1 MNTAEQVMLAYLQKA
16 YQGDAIWRPSNADR
30 WIPCPGSVQLIA
42 RLPRVPSKGNV
53 YTRPGTA
60 AHQLA
65 ETVLTDRR
73 GLAPED
79 FVGRHIVIND
89 DPDDK
94 VFVDQE
100 MADKVTGYI
109 AIVDGYRATP
119 GTDIFIEQKLS
130 LAALDPSYPILNEC
144 RGTGDIVAVNR
155 TQRWV
160 VDLDLKYGI
169 GVPVAG
175 DSPQPKIYLLM
186 AMLTFAD
193 GKPWN
198 WGGTTVFQ
206 PRLPVPPYTEED
218 HHKAF
223 IFKPHEIMGDFLGIV
238 LESMHAA
245 LGPNPKLQPS
255 LKSCRWC
262 EARPICPAL
271 RDAGL
276 SIADYQPATSAYSLM
291 SRMTPIPPIVLAQP
305 GERPATNGSALVLRA
320 PADYDTRELSSLLDK
335 GEMFAMWFEGLK
347 HRAAQLLQAGIKV
360 PDWYLKA
367 RTGNRRWVS
376 PREVT
381 EEALLKL
388 GLKPTDI
395 YTDPKLKSPKQVE
408 EALPK
413 LLKGAIDPLVERP
426 PGAPTLVR
434 GTDPDVKHSNVAIL
448 GPIQLDP
455 LKPT

>member
-1 MNTAEQVMLAYLQKA
+1 MNAAEQAMLKYLQHA

-42 RLPRVPSKGNV
+42 RLPRVPQ
-53 YTRPGTA
+53 RPGA
-60 AHQLA
+60 AARQGSGAHKLA
-65 ETVLTDRR
+65 EIVLTDRQ
-73 GLAPED
+73 GLSPED
-79 FVGRHIVIND
+79 FIGRYVSIND
-89 DPDDK
+89 DPKDL

-100 MADKVTGYI
+100 MADKIGEYV
-109 AIVDGYRATP
+109 AIVEGYRSTP
-119 GTDIFIEQKLS
+119 GTEVFIEHKLS
-130 LAALDPSYPILNEC
+130 LAALDPSYPLLNEC
-144 RGTGDIVAVNR
+144 RGTGDVVAVNR
-155 TQRWV
+155 RERW
-160 VDLDLKYGI
+160 LGGIDLKYGV
-169 GVPVAG
+169 GVPVPG
-175 DSPQPKIYLLM
+175 NSPQLKTYLLM
-186 AMLTFAD
+186 IFLTFAD
-193 GKPWN
+193 GQPWN
-198 WGGTTVFQ
+198 WGSTTVFQ
-206 PRLPVPPYTEED
+206 PRLPVPPYNED
-218 HHKAF
+218 DHFKTF
-223 IFKPHEIMGDFLGIV
+223 IFKPEETMGDFLGIV

-262 EARPICPAL
+262 EARSICPAL

-276 SIADYQPATSAYSLM
+276 SVADYQPATSAHNLM

-305 GERPATNGSALVLRA
+305 GERPSTNGSALVLRA

-360 PDWYLKA
+360 PDWYLKP

-408 EALPK
+408 DVLPK

-434 GTDPDVKHSNVAIL
+434 GTDPDVKHSNVAIP
-448 GPIQLDP
+448 GPIQLEIY
-455 LKPT
+455 